1 MERNTKGIEPHQ
13 LKPGHSMGKQRMIP
27 EGHQRLM
34 TLPLLDEDQTTLKAA
49 AAAAGVPAAEF
60 VRWCIHQQV
69 PLQVVAS
76 ATGLKRLTRY
86 EKLSSGQD

>member
-13 LKPGHSMGKQRMIP
+13 LKPGHTMGKQRMIP
-27 EGHQRLM
+27 EGHQKLM
-34 TLPLLDEDQTTLKAA
+34 TLPLLDDDQTMLKAA
-49 AAAAGVPAAEF
+49 AAATGVPAAEF

-76 ATGLKRLTRY
+76 TAGLKRLARY
-86 EKLSSGQD
+86 GKLSGQD